1 MSAALYVTR
10 ACEGCGVEM
19 RSVYIT
25 KRYCPSCIA
34 QRRRGSAAAY
44 QARHSADIRSPY
56 PQPESPAE
64 RWKNAEARDAAF
76 RADCRAAD
84 AAGLSY
90 GKYMLLKQ
98 KQARPCANTDKPKG

>member
-10 ACEGCGVEM
+10 ACKECGVEM

-25 KRYCPSCIA
+25 KRYCPACAA
-34 QRRRGSAAAY
+34 QRRRDSAAAY
-44 QARHSADIRSPY
+44 QARHRADIRNPY

-64 RWKNAEARDAAF
+64 CRKNAEARDAAF
-76 RADCRAAD
+76 RVDCLAAD
-84 AAGLSY
+84 AAGQSY

-98 KQARPCANTDKPKG
+98 KQACPCSNTDKPKG

>member
-10 ACEGCGVEM
+10 ACKECGVEM

-25 KRYCPSCIA
+25 KRYCPACAA
-34 QRRRGSAAAY
+34 QRRRDSAAAY
-44 QARHSADIRSPY
+44 QARHRADIRNPY

-64 RWKNAEARDAAF
+64 CRKNAEARDAAF

-84 AAGLSY
+84 AAGQSY

-98 KQARPCANTDKPKG
+98 KQACPCANTDKPKG

>member
-10 ACEGCGVEM
+10 TCEGCGVEM

-34 QRRRGSAAAY
+34 QRRRDSAAAY

-64 RWKNAEARDAAF
+64 RWKNAEA
-76 RADCRAAD
+76 
-84 AAGLSY
+84 
-90 GKYMLLKQ
+90 LL
-98 KQARPCANTDKPKG
+98 

>member
-1 MSAALYVTR
+1 VCSSDL
-10 ACEGCGVEM
+10 
-19 RSVYIT
+19 
-25 KRYCPSCIA
+25 
-34 QRRRGSAAAY
+34 
-44 QARHSADIRSPY
+44 IRSPY

>member
-10 ACEGCGVEM
+10 ACKECGVEM

-25 KRYCPSCIA
+25 KRYCPACAA
-34 QRRRGSAAAY
+34 QRRRDSAAAY
-44 QARHSADIRSPY
+44 QARHRADIRNPY

-64 RWKNAEARDAAF
+64 CQKNAEARDAAF

-84 AAGLSY
+84 AAGQSY

-98 KQARPCANTDKPKG
+98 KQACPCANTDKPKG